1 MQLDIITADKTLFS
15 GEADAVTLPG
25 SKGQFQ
31 VLNNHAALISSLEKG
46 IVKIKTKEGEKKF
59 EISGGV
65 AEVLK
70 NKVVVL
76 A

>member
-1 MQLDIITADKTLFS
+1 MLLNILTADKTLFS
-15 GEADAVTLPG
+15 GEVDSITLPG

-31 VLNNHAALISSLEKG
+31 VLNNHAAMVSSLDKG
-46 IVKIKTKEGEKKF
+46 IVKTQSKSGNQTF
-59 EISGGV
+59 EIKGGV
-65 AEVLK
+65 VEILK

>member
-1 MQLDIITADKTLFS
+1 MHIDIITADQTLFS

-31 VLNNHAALISSLEKG
+31 VLNNHAALISSLDKG
-46 IVKIKTKEGEKKF
+46 KVILKTKEGKQSF
-59 EISGGV
+59 EVNGGIV
-65 AEVLK
+65 EILN
-70 NKVVVL
+70 NKIVVL

>member
-1 MQLDIITADKTLFS
+1 MQLDILTADKTLFS
-15 GEADAVTLPG
+15 GEVDVITLPG

-31 VLNNHAALISSLEKG
+31 VLNNHAAMVSSLDKG
-46 IVKIKTKEGEKKF
+46 LVKTQSKSGNQTF
-59 EISGGV
+59 EIKGGV
-65 AEVLK
+65 VEILK

>member
-1 MQLDIITADKTLFS
+1 MYIDIITADQTLFS

-31 VLNNHAALISSLEKG
+31 VLNNHAALISSLDKG
-46 IVKIKTKEGEKKF
+46 KVILKTKEGKQSF
-59 EISGGV
+59 EVNGGIV
-65 AEVLK
+65 EILN
-70 NKVVVL
+70 NKIVVL